1 MYIFATDMKYKDDY
15 LHKGRRKKMLELL
28 KAKGISDQNVLD
40 AFNKVPRHFFFDS
53 GLESKAYED
62 IAFPIGNDQTISQ
75 PYTVAYQT
83 SLLKIKKRDKILEIG
98 TGSGFQACI
107 LSALGARVY
116 SIERQKILFQK
127 ATKLIKTLN
136 FGVRTFWKD
145 GYKGLPEF
153 APFDKILVTAG
164 ATEIPQA
171 LLDQLKIGGFLIIP
185 LGNEIQRMI
194 KVTRTSEK
202 EYKEESFDNFKFVP
216 FLKGT
221 VRK

>member
-1 MYIFATDMKYKDDY
+1 MKFQDTYQQ
-15 LHKGRRKKMLELL
+15 KGLRKKLLTTLE
-28 KAKGISDQNVLD
+28 AKGIADHKVLE
-40 AFNKVPRHFFFDS
+40 AFNKVPRHFFF
-53 GLESKAYED
+53 ESSFKEKAYD
-62 IAFPIGNDQTISQ
+62 DSAFPIGNDQTISQ
-75 PYTVAYQT
+75 PFTVAYQT
-83 SLLKIKKRDKILEIG
+83 SLLDVKKRDKILEIG

-116 SIERQKILFQK
+116 SIERQKMLYDK
-127 ATKLIKTLN
+127 AKTIIKELN

-171 LLDQLKIGGFLIIP
+171 LLSQLKIGGFLVIP
-185 LGNEIQRMI
+185 VGNEIQQMI
-194 KVTRTSEK
+194 KVTRLSEN
-202 EYKEESFDNFKFVP
+202 EYKEEVFGNFKFVP

-221 VRK
+221 VKDL